1 MNKRRGQAHSL
12 GDADPFAPYRRS
24 AVSALD
30 GWIDVC
36 RAGTWRDVNG
46 REVTIDEPRLD
57 RIVAAHSTADP
68 APAVVGHP
76 ATDAPAF
83 AWVDGLRRVG
93 DRLQARFERIA
104 PAFREAVEAG
114 RYSGRSIALQGDTIR
129 HIGFLG
135 GRPPAVPG
143 LAPTHFAAEAETVVA
158 LAAFALGGEEER
170 WGWRAVERVM
180 RSLRERIIA
189 TDGEEAAD
197 RTIPDYE
204 IETVASVARTPEAQ
218 PTMAAPAALESPV
231 SDPDN
236 DPKEDPVSEENDA
249 AALAAREASLDARE
263 AALAVQERLRGAEK
277 ALQPH
282 VEAGRVLP
290 AERAG
295 LAALFASLP
304 DGDDA
309 TIAFAAPPGS
319 SPGAGSGDGEVREK
333 PAAILERFLAALPK
347 RVAYDTLA
355 GGPVPGARA
364 QGEDSAGIA
373 NEARALMADQAHKG
387 IVLSAEAAVDQVRA
401 KRGLPIGGGA

>member
-1 MNKRRGQAHSL
+1 MNKRRGEAHSL
-12 GDADPFAPYRRS
+12 GDADPFAPYRRP

-36 RAGTWRDVNG
+36 RTGTWRDVQG

-93 DRLQARFERIA
+93 DRLQARLDRIA

-114 RYSGRSIALQGDTIR
+114 RYSGRSIALQGDTLR
-129 HIGFLG
+129 HVGFLG
-135 GRPPAVPG
+135 GRAPAVPG
-143 LAPTHFAAEAETVVA
+143 LAPTHFTAEAETVIP
-158 LAAFALGGEEER
+158 LAAFALGAEEER

-197 RTIPDYE
+197 RAIPDYE
-204 IETVASVARTPEAQ
+204 IETVAAVARTPEAQ
-218 PTMAAPAALESPV
+218 PTMAAPAAPDSPV

-236 DPKEDPVSEENDA
+236 DPEEDPVSEENDD

-277 ALQPH
+277 ALKPH

-290 AERAG
+290 AEQAG

-309 TIAFAAPPGS
+309 TIAFAAPN
-319 SPGAGSGDGEVREK
+319 GDGEIREK

-347 RVAYDTLA
+347 RVEYDTLA
-355 GGPVPGARA
+355 GGPVPGAPA

-373 NEARALMADQAHKG
+373 NEARALMADQADKG
-387 IVLSAEAAVDQVRA
+387 IVLSAEAAVDRVRA
-401 KRGLPIGGGA
+401 RHGLPTGGGA

>member
-1 MNKRRGQAHSL
+1 MNKRRGEAHSL
-12 GDADPFAPYRRS
+12 GDADPFAPYRQPTM
-24 AVSALD
+24 SALD

-36 RAGTWRDVNG
+36 RTGTWRDVNG

-83 AWVDGLRRVG
+83 AWVEGLRRVG
-93 DRLQARFERIA
+93 DRLQAKLDRIA

-143 LAPTHFAAEAETVVA
+143 LAPTHFAAEAETVIP

-197 RTIPDYE
+197 RAIPDYE
-204 IETVASVARTPEAQ
+204 IETVAAVARTPETQ
-218 PTMAAPAALESPV
+218 PTMAAPAEPTPESLGAE
-231 SDPDN
+231 N
-236 DPKEDPVSEENDA
+236 PKTEQEDPVSGEQDEA
-249 AALAAREASLDARE
+249 AQAARAAELDARE
-263 AALAVQERLRGAEK
+263 LAIAVAERLRDAEA

-309 TIAFAAPPGS
+309 TIAFAGP
-319 SPGAGSGDGEVREK
+319 DGNAEVREK

-347 RVAYDTLA
+347 RVEYDALA
-355 GGPVPGARA
+355 GGPVPGAPP

-373 NEARALMADQAHKG
+373 NEARALMADQADKG

-401 KRGLPIGGGA
+401 KRGLPTGGGA

>member
-36 RAGTWRDVNG
+36 RTGTWRDVNG

-93 DRLQARFERIA
+93 DRLQARLERIA

-143 LAPTHFAAEAETVVA
+143 LAPTHFAAEAETVIP

-204 IETVASVARTPEAQ
+204 IETVASVARAPEAQ
-218 PTMAAPAALESPV
+218 PTMAAPAKPAPESLGAENPTTEQ
-231 SDPDN
+231 
-236 DPKEDPVSEENDA
+236 EDPVSGEQDEA
-249 AALAAREASLDARE
+249 AQAARAAELDARE
-263 AALAVQERLRGAEK
+263 LAIAVAERLRDAEA

-304 DGDDA
+304 DGDE

-319 SPGAGSGDGEVREK
+319 SPGAGSGEGEVREK
-333 PAAILERFLAALPK
+333 PAAVLERLPRRPAQEG
-347 RVAYDTLA
+347 RVRHACRRSGTRHARPARGQRRDRQR
-355 GGPVPGARA
+355 GARPDGRSGR
-364 QGEDSAGIA
+364 QGH
-373 NEARALMADQAHKG
+373 RALG
-387 IVLSAEAAVDQVRA
+387 
-401 KRGLPIGGGA
+401 